1 MTQYRGLT
9 QKQALENQLKY
20 GENRLEQKN
29 KKNPIRIF
37 LFQFQDLMTLI
48 LLCSTVI
55 SVAMGETTE
64 AITIVAIVI
73 LNAMMGFFQEY
84 RTERTLEK
92 LNALAAP
99 TAQVIRDGKVIDI
112 PASEVTIGDCVLL
125 KAGDRVPADCRILEN
140 HSLMCD
146 ESLLTGESLPVEK
159 GFTDY
164 RTNDCSQKV
173 CAYMGTIVC
182 QGHGKGM
189 VYAVGEETKMGEI
202 AVMLDSI
209 DSEATPLQKK
219 LDQLG
224 KMIAVGCFFICALVA
239 GVGILRG
246 ELVMDML
253 ITGISL
259 AVAAIPEGLPAI
271 VTIAL
276 ALSVNRMVKKNAVI
290 RRLHAVETLGCANVI
305 CSDKTGTLTEN
316 KMTVKNLY
324 CIGQDFTVSGNG
336 TENGKI
342 EQNGRAVLPKERQ
355 PLFRCLE
362 IAAVCSNARIE
373 KQNRRFS
380 SGTASR
386 FTVTGE
392 ATESA
397 LAVLAMKGGVEY
409 ASSGYTLLKELPFD
423 SKRKM
428 MSVLVRSAEG
438 ELLMFTKGAPDIL
451 LPGCA
456 FVQNGEKIQP
466 MTPLFQ
472 KEIQQQNDRMAQQ
485 AMRVLALC
493 YRKISGIGDCA
504 EQNLIFCGL
513 AGMIDPP
520 RKEAFEAVAK
530 CRKAHIRPVMI
541 TGDSKQTACAIASQ
555 LKILTPQS
563 QVVTGAELDRMS
575 EEEFLHIL
583 PKTSVFARVTPVH
596 KLRIVKGLK
605 SQGNIVAM
613 TGDGVNDA
621 PAVKE
626 ANIGVSMGKN
636 GTDVTKEASSVILMD
651 DNFATLVSAVEEGRV
666 IYQNIRK
673 FIRYL
678 LSCNIGEVVTMFL
691 AMLMGMPVPLL
702 PIQILLINLVTDGL
716 PAIALGLDPAD
727 GDMMSKKPR
736 KSTDSVFSDGLL
748 SVILF
753 RGILIGLTTL
763 AAFSFLLTSGATLQ
777 IARTGA
783 LVTLILTQL
792 IHVFECKSETKS
804 LFRIPFFNNMKLV
817 AAVCVSLAV
826 MWFAVW
832 NPVGMAIFETA
843 ALSLD
848 QMKRIGALLLAA
860 PLLWAFLNATV
871 LRRK

>member
-37 LFQFQDLMTLI
+37 LSQFQDLMTLI

-55 SVAMGETTE
+55 SVVMGETTE

-84 RTERTLEK
+84 RTERSLEK
-92 LNALAAP
+92 LSALAAP

-140 HSLMCD
+140 HSLLCD

-202 AVMLDSI
+202 ALMLDSI

-246 ELVMDML
+246 EPVMDML

-563 QVVTGAELDRMS
+563 KVVTGAELDRMS

-583 PKTSVFARVTPVH
+583 PKTSVFARVTPAH

-763 AAFSFLLTSGATLQ
+763 AAFSFLLTSSATLQ

-843 ALSLD
+843 ALSLE

-871 LRRK
+871 FRRK

>member
-84 RTERTLEK
+84 RTERSLEK

>member
-84 RTERTLEK
+84 RTERSLEK

-246 ELVMDML
+246 EPVMDML

-583 PKTSVFARVTPVH
+583 PKTSVFARVTPTH